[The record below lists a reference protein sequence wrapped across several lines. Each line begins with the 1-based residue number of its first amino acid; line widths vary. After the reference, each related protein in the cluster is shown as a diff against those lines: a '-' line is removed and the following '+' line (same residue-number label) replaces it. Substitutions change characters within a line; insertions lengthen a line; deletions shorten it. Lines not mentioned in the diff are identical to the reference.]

1 MSIQVISIKNDIF
14 TKKKVQFQISLF
26 GIKTGILSESL
37 NYAESDNFSPNSQF
51 LSIKGTTDL
60 VSQFD

>member
-1 MSIQVISIKNDIF
+1 MSIQVISIKNDILQ
-14 TKKKVQFQISLF
+14 KKVQFQISLF

>member
-1 MSIQVISIKNDIF
+1 MTFLQ
-14 TKKKVQFQISLF
+14 KKVQFQISLF

-60 VSQFD
+60 VSLFD